1 MKKEQLIEEIQQL
14 KKEKDAVILA
24 HYYLEDDVQS
34 IADYIGDSY
43 YLSEIATKVPQRV
56 IVFCGVSFM
65 GESAKILNP
74 QKTVLLPDPTADCP
88 MAHMVTAEKIQQ
100 IRSQYDDLA
109 VVCYI
114 NSTAEIKQYADVCV
128 TSANAMTIVRNLP
141 QKNIFFIPDENLGRF
156 VAQQVPEKYFIFN
169 DGYCPVHVQ
178 MTGQLVQKAKEE
190 HPTALVL
197 AHPECTPDV
206 LSQADYIGSTS
217 GIIRYVGN
225 SDKQEFIIA
234 TELGVLYQIRQNCPD
249 KQCYSV
255 LPEQICPDMRKITLE
270 KVASVLRNFDH
281 TVELDQTMAQ
291 KAMTPLQKML
301 ELARKD

>member
-1 MKKEQLIEEIQQL
+1 
-14 KKEKDAVILA
+14 
-24 HYYLEDDVQS
+24 
-34 IADYIGDSY
+34 
-43 YLSEIATKVPQRV
+43 
-56 IVFCGVSFM
+56 
-65 GESAKILNP
+65 
-74 QKTVLLPDPTADCP
+74 
-88 MAHMVTAEKIQQ
+88 
-100 IRSQYDDLA
+100 
-109 VVCYI
+109 
-114 NSTAEIKQYADVCV
+114 
-128 TSANAMTIVRNLP
+128 MTH
-141 QKNIFFIPDENLGRF
+141 
-156 VAQQVPEKYFIFN
+156 FIFN

-197 AHPECTPDV
+197 AHPECIPDV
-206 LSQADYIGSTS
+206 LAQADYIGSTS

-255 LPEQICPDMRKITLE
+255 LPEQICPDMRKITLK